1 MICTPLLTGCDAGHG
16 RGNSIAVLATQEALL
31 RHCRLRIVISSGLN
45 REDVIVEWA
54 KYRSKNVCVR
64 QRRRP
69 VADWPHMGAFQMTA
83 PEIII
88 AGPHCMCVWSGL

>member
-54 KYRSKNVCVR
+54 K
-64 QRRRP
+64 
-69 VADWPHMGAFQMTA
+69 
-83 PEIII
+83 
-88 AGPHCMCVWSGL
+88 